1 MSKVINLN
9 INQDLTIA
17 QNVIR
22 KQIEGLDALYQILDD
37 NFLKTIEVIENTKG
51 RLILSGIGKSG
62 LVARKISSTLSSTGT
77 PSLFLHPSEA
87 SHGDLGMI
95 TKDDVVMVLSNS
107 GETLEIKDLVVYCN
121 NFGIT
126 LIALIGNDTSKLAKA
141 ADIKIILPAF
151 EEASPHKSPTTSTT
165 MMMALGDALA
175 ITLMQRKNFSP
186 TDYKMLHPGG
196 KLGAIFSKVEDVMH
210 QGAQMPLINQDS
222 LIADAIITMSAKRLG
237 CVGITNHQ
245 NELIGIICDGD
256 IRRNMRPNLLNSN
269 VCEVMSKNPKTIS
282 AKSFISEAIDLM
294 NQCAITSLFVIQD
307 NIPTGVLN
315 IHDCLQINTK

>member
-1 MSKVINLN
+1 MSK
-9 INQDLTIA
+9 DFTIA
-17 QNVIR
+17 KNVIK
-22 KQIEGLDALYQILDD
+22 KQIEGLNALMHLLDD
-37 NFLKTIEVIENTKG
+37 NFLKTIEVIESTKG

-121 NFGIT
+121 NFNIT

-141 ADIKIILPAF
+141 ADIKIILPPF
-151 EEASPHKSPTTSTT
+151 EEASEHKSPTTSTT

-175 ITLMQRKNFSP
+175 ITLMQRRQFTPNH
-186 TDYKMLHPGG
+186 YKMLHPGG

-210 QGAQMPLINQDS
+210 QGNEMPLIQHDA
-222 LIADAIITMSAKRLG
+222 LIADAIIIMSAKRLG
-237 CVGITNHQ
+237 CVGVINQ
-245 NELIGIICDGD
+245 QGELIGIICDGD

-269 VCEVMSKNPKTIS
+269 VGEIMTKNPKTI
-282 AKSFISEAIDLM
+282 AAQSFVSDAINLM
-294 NQCAITSLFVIQD
+294 NQLAITSLFIIKD
-307 NIPTGVLN
+307 KIPTGVLN
-315 IHDCLQINTK
+315 IHDCLQINSK